1 MFAGCGNG
9 VFMNIGKLKE
19 VDVRK
24 LWRHEQYDF
33 SAWLADEINLNY
45 LNDILGLTLTDINT
59 EVYVG
64 PYRCDIVAKDETTND
79 VIIIEN
85 QLEPTNHDHLGKI
98 ITYAAG
104 LNAKYIVWVVREAR
118 EEHRA
123 AIEWLNNNSSQNINF
138 FLIEIHA
145 YQIGDSDPAPM
156 FKVIEKPNN
165 FIKGDKSNS
174 KDGELNKSQS
184 ERLVFWEQFNQA
196 VIEHGKPFNLRKATK
211 DHWYDVSI
219 GSSEA
224 HIAITLVNKESRVGV
239 ELYIDDNKDIF
250 DNLFLDK
257 EKIEAEFGAKLDWQR
272 LDDRKAS
279 RIKYY
284 INGLDF
290 DNHSNYKELDEQIIA
305 TAIKMRKIFK
315 KYI

>member
-1 MFAGCGNG
+1 MIT
-9 VFMNIGKLKE
+9 IGKLKE
-19 VDVRK
+19 INVRK
-24 LWRHEQYDF
+24 LWQHEQYDF
-33 SAWLADEINLNY
+33 SAWLANESNLEY

-104 LNAKYIVWVVREAR
+104 LNAKYIVWIVEEAK

-123 AIEWLNNNSSQNINF
+123 AIEWLNNNSSQSINF

-145 YQIGDSDPAPM
+145 YQIGESDPAPM
-156 FKVIEKPNN
+156 FKVVEQPND
-165 FIKGDKSNS
+165 FIKSDRSSS
-174 KDGELNKSQS
+174 KDGELNQTQS
-184 ERLVFWEQFNQA
+184 ERIRFWEQFNQS
-196 VIEHGKPFNLRKATK
+196 VIDHGKPFNLRKATK
-211 DHWYDVSI
+211 DHWYDISI
-219 GSSEA
+219 GSSVA
-224 HIAITLVNKESRVGV
+224 HIAITLVNKENRIGV
-239 ELYIDDNKDIF
+239 ELYIDN
-250 DNLFLDK
+250 DK
-257 EKIEAEFGAKLDWQR
+257 ELFDYLFANKEAIESEFGAELDWQR

-284 INGLDF
+284 IDGLNF
-290 DNHSNYKELDEQIIA
+290 DDHSNYQDLDEQIIVA
-305 TAIKMRKIFK
+305 ALKMRKIFQR
-315 KYI
+315 YINQ